1 MSEEL
6 SPSTILR
13 RQARE
18 STELAAGTQD
28 LRRAWKKSTASP
40 GSAKFAA
47 TVEQAREAMP
57 TAGRDVRGRR
67 EATFRC
73 GSAEQLAQYEHRPVA
88 AAPSAAAKSVGWGTL
103 REKNFASTNLL
114 ITRFLSSSA
123 VRGQRLALEQR
134 FGEHIA
140 WLQRVSGLRLVW
152 LPAGSYMVGRE
163 RRPVLLS
170 RGVLLSQQLLR
181 LSHWERLAAA
191 APAAA
196 AAAVAAVVA
205 SIGASGRGDG

>member
-114 ITRFLSSSA
+114 ITRSSRRRRCAASGSPSSSA
-123 VRGQRLALEQR
+123 SA
-134 FGEHIA
+134 
-140 WLQRVSGLRLVW
+140 ST
-152 LPAGSYMVGRE
+152 
-163 RRPVLLS
+163 S
-170 RGVLLSQQLLR
+170 RGCS
-181 LSHWERLAAA
+181 A
-191 APAAA
+191 
-196 AAAVAAVVA
+196 
-205 SIGASGRGDG
+205 